1 MLNNSAMLVSLS
13 LSAIASSRADKDTTQ
28 FVLRAQQAGE
38 DAGRWTARL
47 WPKEALD
54 PIRSLD
60 TRIRAYFHQKTL
72 PWLDAGQRIIASKIY
87 LTFID
92 EMRALR
98 HEREAAVATFLGEY
112 ERWID
117 KARVMRGNAFDGGQ
131 YPPFAKARQR
141 FSMELEI
148 SPLPSAADFRIQIRE
163 EELESLRSQLT
174 DRIEA
179 AENNARRDLFARIA
193 APVTEL
199 LNKLSDPDATLRD
212 STLNSIRTIAATI
225 PEINLWE
232 DPAIEALR
240 KSLESI
246 AATPVAVLKESRSY
260 RARTASK
267 ASSILATMA
276 PWMELE
282 SESAD
287 DEAAENAA

>member
-72 PWLDAGQRIIASKIY
+72 PWLDAGQRILSSKIY
-87 LTFID
+87 LPFMD

-98 HEREAAVATFLGEY
+98 NERETAVRNFLQDY
-112 ERWID
+112 ELWID
-117 KARVMRGNAFDGGQ
+117 RARVMRGNAFDGSQ
-131 YPPFAKARQR
+131 YPPFHKARAR
-141 FSMELEI
+141 FDMEIEV
-148 SPLPSAADFRIQIRE
+148 SPLPSADDFRIQIRE
-163 EELESLRSQLT
+163 EELESLRTQLT
-174 DRIEA
+174 NRIEA

-199 LNKLSDPDATLRD
+199 LNKLSDPEATLRD

-240 KSLESI
+240 KSLENI
-246 AATPVAVLKESRSY
+246 AATPVSVLKESRSD
-260 RARTASK
+260 RARTAAK

-276 PWMELE
+276 PWMELDE
-282 SESAD
+282 ESAD
-287 DEAAENAA
+287 EDAAENAA